1 MRIVIDTVVLV
12 RGLINPKSYC
22 GRLVFDHFDEYKL
35 VVSSETIAEYLSVI
49 QRPEL
54 QRKYRESSTRSID
67 VVVDKIASA
76 TIVEPVDVPRVC
88 RDPSDD
94 KFLAAAL
101 VGNAEFIVSEDKD
114 LLDLGSYE
122 GIEICTV
129 EAFLRQLGQ

>member
-101 VGNAEFIVSEDKD
+101 VGNAEFIVSEDRD
-114 LLDLGSYE
+114 LLDLGSHE